1 MRMLGLLL
9 KRAGLAVTIL
19 AVASVA
25 SAQDNARFEASLG
38 LIGVYSKTSNA
49 SLGTVT
55 LTPTTSG
62 GILASFRYHLKHLGR
77 LEANYSHTD
86 NSQVYSVPG
95 DTYRVMNGIT
105 EFTGALVI
113 SPFHTRKIE
122 PFFFAGGGSL
132 KFNPGSQYLDG
143 NLAPFDAKS
152 DRTLAFLY
160 GGGLDYPLKKSIA
173 LRMQYR
179 GLLYKAPD
187 FSVPALYTG
196 ANGHMGEPSIGIVF
210 KF

>member
-1 MRMLGLLL
+1 MRRLWL
-9 KRAGLAVTIL
+9 KRAGLAITIL

-25 SAQDNARFEASLG
+25 SAQDKGRFEASLG
-38 LIGVYSKTSNA
+38 FTGVYSKTSNA
-49 SLGTVT
+49 SLGTAS

-62 GILASFRYHLKHLGR
+62 GILASFRYHLKHLGG
-77 LEANYSHTD
+77 LEVNYSHTN
-86 NSQVYSVPG
+86 NSQIYSVPG

-105 EFTGALVI
+105 EFTGDLVI
-113 SPFHTRKIE
+113 SPFHFKKIE
-122 PFFFAGGGSL
+122 PFAFAGGGSL
-132 KFNPGSQYLDG
+132 KFNPGNQYIDG
-143 NLAPFDAKS
+143 NQVSFGAKS
-152 DRTLAFLY
+152 ERTLSFLY

-187 FSVPALYTG
+187 FDVATLYTG
-196 ANGHMGEPSIGIVF
+196 ANGHMAEPSIGIVF

>member
-1 MRMLGLLL
+1 MLGLLS
-9 KRAGLAVTIL
+9 KRAGLAIIIL
-19 AVASVA
+19 AVSSLA
-25 SAQDNARFEASLG
+25 SAQRFDASVG
-38 LIGVYSKTSNA
+38 FIGVYSKTSNA

-62 GILASFRYHLKHLGR
+62 GVLASFRYHLKHLGA
-77 LEANYSHTD
+77 LEANYSHTS
-86 NSQVYSVPG
+86 NSQVYSVPAN
-95 DTYRVMNGIT
+95 TYRVMNGIT
-105 EFTGALVI
+105 EFTGDLVV
-113 SPFHTRKIE
+113 SPFHFKKIE

-132 KFNPGSQYLDG
+132 KLRPGNQYIDG
-143 NLAPFDAKS
+143 NLSSVGAQS
-152 DRTLAFLY
+152 ERTVAFLY

-187 FSVPALYTG
+187 FNVATLYTG
-196 ANGHMGEPSIGIVF
+196 ANGHMAEPSIGIVF